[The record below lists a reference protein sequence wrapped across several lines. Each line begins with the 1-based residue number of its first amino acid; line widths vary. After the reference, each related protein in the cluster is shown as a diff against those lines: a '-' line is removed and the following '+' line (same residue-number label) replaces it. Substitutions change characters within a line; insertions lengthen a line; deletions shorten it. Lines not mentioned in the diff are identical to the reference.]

1 MPHTRA
7 RDMATSKTGSF
18 WLTDQVLLTSS
29 TPVQGTIDLGAYVDV
44 GDQQAVAIE
53 QVDYIFQRV
62 SGGEYSSVL
71 TAVGAEPFF
80 IDVQLSDINPGDDII
95 SADDNSLISSA
106 SFMQGANQWSYHA
119 DTYPDVFGKLD
130 DARMVVNDQL
140 YLVGE
145 TNNDFSGSGDILCT
159 IKIKARIVKLATRD
173 WMAIAIQSTASDN

>member
-1 MPHTRA
+1 M
-7 RDMATSKTGSF
+7 
-18 WLTDQVLLTSS
+18 
-29 TPVQGTIDLGAYVDV
+29 
-44 GDQQAVAIE
+44 
-53 QVDYIFQRV
+53 
-62 SGGEYSSVL
+62 
-71 TAVGAEPFF
+71 
-80 IDVQLSDINPGDDII
+80 
-95 SADDNSLISSA
+95 
-106 SFMQGANQWSYHA
+106 WSYHA